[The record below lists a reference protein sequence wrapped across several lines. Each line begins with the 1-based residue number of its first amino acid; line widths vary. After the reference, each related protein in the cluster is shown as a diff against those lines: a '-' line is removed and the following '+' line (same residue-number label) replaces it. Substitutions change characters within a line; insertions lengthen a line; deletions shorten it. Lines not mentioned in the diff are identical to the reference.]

1 MQNIKLD
8 ATLYTPYINFDF
20 ENGSLEIRGKSIPED
35 SHKFYNPLISLVE
48 EYSNNPKKETTA
60 LIHLTYFNTSS
71 SKQILEIFRNL
82 EKIYKAGNNLCIK
95 WFYETDDEDTYEAG
109 EDYKSFV
116 SIPFEI
122 VEIKA

>member
-1 MQNIKLD
+1 MQNVKLE
-8 ATLYTPYINFDF
+8 ATLYTPFINFDF
-20 ENGSLEIRGKSIPED
+20 ENGSFEIRGKSIPED

-48 EYSNNPKKETTA
+48 EYSNNPLKKTIA
-60 LIHLTYFNTSS
+60 SIHLTYFNTSS

-82 EKIYKAGNNLCIK
+82 EKVYKAGNELLIK
-95 WFYETDDEDTYEAG
+95 WYYETDDEDTYEAG

-116 SIPFEI
+116 SIPFEL